1 MFSQNKVLSDVA
13 TNLPIPHV
21 FELFSFILQWNKH
34 VDDFIKSIVVFAY
47 KFLFDKK
54 VVIMMRKWPMGV
66 EGDSFCPWTLL
77 VEGLHEMD
85 YCQL

>member
-1 MFSQNKVLSDVA
+1 
-13 TNLPIPHV
+13 
-21 FELFSFILQWNKH
+21 

>member
-54 VVIMMRKWPMGV
+54 VVIMMRK
-66 EGDSFCPWTLL
+66 
-77 VEGLHEMD
+77 
-85 YCQL
+85 